1 VRIERAV
8 GQDLVRLKDRGAL
21 SLVINRLPTLK
32 EAEEALINEALASAD
47 GNQGIAAGILG
58 VSRQALN
65 KRLSRGKH
73 GNHAAAAEEECPRPL
88 GRLSVRCD
96 IS

>member
-1 VRIERAV
+1 LGGLLTEPRAELAEV
-8 GQDLVRLKDRGAL
+8 SHTSFAAAFPD
-21 SLVINRLPTLK
+21 RLPTLK

-58 VSRQALN
+58 VSRQPLN

-73 GNHAAAAEEECPRPL
+73 GNHTAAAEE
-88 GRLSVRCD
+88 
-96 IS
+96 